1 MNSQELPT
9 STDLKKIVPQNGIIG
24 KEHATL
30 SIPQN
35 VDLNE
40 LEPETWFNIS
50 DPFTAHVPPLEF
62 IVDGYC
68 ARGLI
73 TVIGGSAGSGKS
85 LFNQIL
91 FQKRNGELLATR
103 EGKAIYLTGA
113 DSSESEI
120 RRRAKAIQINNGLY
134 TVPLPDTLYC
144 VATNDKFMGELEH
157 QIIKQGFDV
166 VIFDTLAD
174 FHEGNLYEAEKANI
188 TMQRFTRLAR
198 SANVAVILITHT
210 RKGSKIKHEYNV
222 EDISDSRVFGTKAD
236 FVFGLKS
243 EYQKDG
249 SNLIE
254 LQCVKSRSAQ
264 PIPPLRAE
272 IYFNSTNNEL
282 KITNSER
289 MFTAELEEQTN
300 EEKRNHKIKEVHRL
314 KKDGKSTREIAGLLG
329 ISLGTVSKYG
339 NINEQDFEGF

>member
-1 MNSQELPT
+1 MKTNEL
-9 STDLKKIVPQNGIIG
+9 KIPENI
-24 KEHATL
+24 
-30 SIPQN
+30 
-35 VDLNE
+35 DLNE
-40 LEPETWFNIS
+40 MDNEPETWFNIS
-50 DPFTAHVPPLEF
+50 DPLKANVPPLEF

-68 ARGLI
+68 AKGLI

-91 FQKRNGELLATR
+91 FQKRNDELLPTQK
-103 EGKAIYLTGA
+103 GKAIYLTGA

-120 RRRAKAIQINNGLY
+120 RRRAKAIKSNDGLY
-134 TVPLPDTLYC
+134 TVPLPDSLYC
-144 VATNDKFMGELEH
+144 VATNDEFMGELEH
-157 QIIKQGFDV
+157 QIKNQGFDA

-210 RKGSKIKHEYNV
+210 RKGSKIKNEYNV

-254 LQCVKSRSAQ
+254 LQCVKSRSAK
-264 PIPPLRAE
+264 PLSPLRAE
-272 IYFNSTNNEL
+272 IYFNDVMNEL
-282 KITNSER
+282 KITRSER
-289 MFTAELEEQTN
+289 MFSPELEAQTK
-300 EEKRNHKIKEVHRL
+300 EEKRLHKIREVQRL
-314 KKDGKSTREIAGLLG
+314 KDEGKSTREIADLLDIG
-329 ISLGTVSKYG
+329 VGTVSKYS
-339 NINEQDFEGF
+339 NISEQDLSAG